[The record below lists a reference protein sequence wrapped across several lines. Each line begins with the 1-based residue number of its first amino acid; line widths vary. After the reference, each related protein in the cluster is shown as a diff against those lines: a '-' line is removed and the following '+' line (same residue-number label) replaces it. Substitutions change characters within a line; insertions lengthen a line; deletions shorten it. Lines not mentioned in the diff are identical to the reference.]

1 MAPTFFH
8 YRPVPMDDQ
17 LKEEGQ
23 GPPKLL
29 LLIGI
34 SVLLVVVVGLGVPLI
49 IFALK
54 ANSKACQDGLR
65 AEMEHRNVTHL
76 LQHQLTRAQE
86 GFLQAETRAA
96 TCNRTMVTLLVSL
109 EEKTAQGLKQQ
120 AQVEKLQ
127 GEITKLNLRLQNTLE
142 EVERLRREKEAS
154 GENQRSPS
162 SAASSLT
169 VAPALSLLG
178 LRVLLL

>member
-1 MAPTFFH
+1 MSPTFYH

-23 GPPKLL
+23 GPHKLL

-54 ANSKACQDGLR
+54 ANSKACQDGLQ

-76 LQHQLTRAQE
+76 LQHQLTQAQE

-96 TCNRTMVTLLVSL
+96 TCNHTMVTLLASL

-120 AQVEKLQ
+120 AQVEELQ
-127 GEITKLNLRLQNTLE
+127 GEITKLNLRLQNTLA
-142 EVERLRREKEAS
+142 EVERLREKEAS
-154 GENQRSPS
+154 REHERSPT